1 VQSLFDETKDL
12 LLDWRARSVV
22 SVDIEGLH
30 LAKFARTH
38 PDLHMAALFV
48 ISDETLGD
56 TTIDETM
63 ALRGIIDESVD
74 KVMSIVS
81 PKIVNP
87 NH

>member
-1 VQSLFDETKDL
+1 
-12 LLDWRARSVV
+12 
-22 SVDIEGLH
+22 
-30 LAKFARTH
+30 
-38 PDLHMAALFV
+38 MAALFV

-74 KVMSIVS
+74 KVMSVVS

-87 NH
+87 NY